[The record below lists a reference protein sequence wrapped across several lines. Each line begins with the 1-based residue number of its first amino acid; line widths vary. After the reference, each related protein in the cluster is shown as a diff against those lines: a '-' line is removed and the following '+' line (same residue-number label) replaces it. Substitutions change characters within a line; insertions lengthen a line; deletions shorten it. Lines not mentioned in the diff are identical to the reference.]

1 MLRLVG
7 RKADGWLP
15 SLGCSRGTSSAPAT
29 SRSTRRRSEP
39 LAGPAEWWVETLA
52 GFMEDGFHT
61 LVFWPV
67 DTAPGQVQLMAGD
80 VAPALHRSG

>member
-15 SLGCSRGTSSAPAT
+15 SLGVL
-29 SRSTRRRSEP
+29 TRDELSVGYLTGESV
-39 LAGPAEWWVETLA
+39 AGPAEWWVETLA
-52 GFMEDGFHT
+52 GFMEDGFYT